1 MKFIPHSYQ
10 RYTIDRIVSTPYLGL
25 FLEMGLGSAKR

>member
-10 RYTIDRIVSTPYLGL
+10 ERAIQHIMTHPESGL
-25 FLEMGLGSAKR
+25 FLEMGLGR

>member
-10 RYTIDRIVSTPYLGL
+10 RYGVERMISDPALGY
-25 FLEMGLGSAKR
+25 FADMGLG